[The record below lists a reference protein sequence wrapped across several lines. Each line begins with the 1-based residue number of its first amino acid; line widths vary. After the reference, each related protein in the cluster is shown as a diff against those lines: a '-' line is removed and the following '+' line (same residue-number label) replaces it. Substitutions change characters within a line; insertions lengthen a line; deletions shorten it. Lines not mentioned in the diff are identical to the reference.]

1 MTRVINREELLTKL
15 RRTPPPIL
23 LEALPAKYYLEGH
36 LDGALHFPHDRARV
50 LAPVLIADKARAVVV
65 YCASD
70 TCRNSH
76 IAAATLEALGYLD
89 VSVYGGGKKD
99 WSEAG
104 LPLIAGGTVQ
114 QAA

>member
-1 MTRVINREELLTKL
+1 MTRVIDRNELLTKL
-15 RRTPPPIL
+15 RKNPPPIL

-36 LDGALHFPHDRARV
+36 LDGALHFPHDRARA
-50 LAPVLIADKARAVVV
+50 LAPVLIADKTRAVII
-65 YCASD
+65 YCGSD
-70 TCRNSH
+70 TCQNSH
-76 IAAATLEALGYLD
+76 IAAASLEALGYAD

-104 LPLIAGGTVQ
+104 LPLVPGGTSQ